1 MLQRCQPPDFWQS
14 VTGSL
19 MRGESPL
26 AAAQREL
33 REETG
38 LEADIIDCH
47 KTNRFP
53 IHPVWRARYAPGTE
67 TNLEHVFRAEFANRP
82 EVCLNPQEHQSY
94 RWLQRAAAAELASS
108 WTNRDAI
115 INHVPIWRI
124 DEQE

>member
-1 MLQRCQPPDFWQS
+1 MLQRREPEDFWQS

-19 MRGESPL
+19 RWGESPS

-33 REETG
+33 HEETG
-38 LEADIIDCH
+38 LEADIIDCC

-67 TNLEHVFRAEFANRP
+67 TNLEHVFHAEFANRP
-82 EVCLNPQEHQSY
+82 EVRLNPREHQLSC
-94 RWLQRAAAAELASS
+94 WLAREAAAELASS

-115 INHVPIWRI
+115 LDYVAQQPGGS
-124 DEQE
+124 

>member
-47 KTNRFP
+47 QTNRFP
-53 IHPVWRARYAPGTE
+53 IHPAWRARYAPDTE
-67 TNLEHVFRAEFANRP
+67 TNLEHVFRAEFTSRP
-82 EVCLNPQEHQSY
+82 AVRLNPQEHQSY
-94 RWLQRAAAAELASS
+94 RWLRRAAAAELASS
-108 WTNRDAI
+108 RTNRDAI
-115 INHVPIWRI
+115 LDSMVHIPGGS
-124 DEQE
+124 